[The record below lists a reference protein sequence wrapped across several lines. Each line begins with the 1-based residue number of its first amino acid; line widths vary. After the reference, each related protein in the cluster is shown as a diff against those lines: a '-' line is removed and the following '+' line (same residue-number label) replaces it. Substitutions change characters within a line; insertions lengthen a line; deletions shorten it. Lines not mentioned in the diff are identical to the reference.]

1 MTVERRDSPRDYQ
14 QRGLWLGVAA
24 ALVIALG
31 AGTPGFALYG
41 GQTLQVWLYVASR
54 VALALSLVLCVLLV
68 VPDLRARLGN
78 RFRSEPTVFGWAF
91 ALLVVALLISIIS
104 GIEGAIDSLDEDT
117 PFG

>member
-14 QRGLWLGVAA
+14 QRGLWLGLAG

-31 AGTPGFALYG
+31 GGSLGVFYG
-41 GQTLQVWLYVASR
+41 GHDLQVWLYVASR
-54 VALALSLVLCVLLV
+54 VALALSLFLCLLLV
-68 VPDLRARLGN
+68 IPDLRARLGD

-91 ALLVVALLISIIS
+91 AFLVAALLISIIS
-104 GIEGAIDSLDEDT
+104 GIEAAIDSLDEDT